1 MSGVDNKIED
11 IKRHLYDPVDTVAH
25 RIKEGT
31 LHNINHKV
39 DPEWGGGSESEG
51 SNNMKKPKASIFKK
65 FFIFSIIFFIIAI
78 GVAFYIYSN
87 NTTSISSDNI
97 DITVIGNAFVKGGEE
112 LPLQIEISNRNKAN
126 LQYANLMV
134 SYPNGASD
142 NPADFVHMPRI
153 SIGTIKPG
161 ETITKN
167 IKVTLFGDERSDR
180 NITIDLEYHP
190 ESSNAISTK
199 EKIYTVN
206 ISSAPLSLFIDA
218 PDSVATDQ
226 PISFNVKA
234 VLNTSLQGNGTV
246 MQVTYP
252 NNFIYES
259 AIPAPSFGNSMWS
272 LDGLSLTNPISVVIK
287 GRIVGQDKD
296 QQVFHVYAGT
306 TKPTDKSTMDL
317 VYNSLLHSVSII
329 KPFIEANISVNDTAQ
344 PGDSIPVKI
353 FWANNLS
360 TKIIDGEIIVN
371 LSGNAYDKMSVT
383 PAQGFFDSLNNRI
396 IWDKNSIS
404 ELSDIEPGQ
413 TGEIDFSVKSTSMI
427 GTKNTIV
434 DPQIVFDVSIKGHQ
448 PSLGQTYTDVD
459 NFSKKIVKILSS
471 FQIATSA
478 SYKSGPLPPKA
489 ETKTDYTVN
498 WSLFNGTNPIS
509 EAVARA
515 ALPIYVDYAGS
526 NSPKEN
532 IIYNEA
538 TREVIWN
545 IGSVRANTGGT
556 DNREASFNITLSSS
570 LSQVG
575 STPQLMQE
583 LFLSGTDSFTGTKLN
598 DRRASLNTRST
609 GSDSSLPGFDR
620 VVE

>member
-31 LHNINHKV
+31 LHSVKHKV
-39 DPEWGGGSESEG
+39 EPEWDGGPEDENQ
-51 SNNMKKPKASIFKK
+51 NNMRKPKASIFKK
-65 FFIFSIIFFIIAI
+65 FFIFSIIFFVVAIA
-78 GVAFYIYSN
+78 VASYIYTHNS
-87 NTTSISSDNI
+87 TSISSENI
-97 DITVIGNAFVKGGEE
+97 DITVIGNAFAKGGEE
-112 LPLQIEISNRNKAN
+112 LPLQIEVSNRNKAN
-126 LQYANLMV
+126 LEYANLIV

-142 NPADFVHMPRI
+142 NPADSVRMPRI

-190 ESSNAISTK
+190 EGSNAISTK
-199 EKIYTVN
+199 EKVYTVN
-206 ISSAPLSLFIDA
+206 ISSAPLSLSIDA

-226 PISFNVKA
+226 PISFTVKA
-234 VLNTSLQGNGTV
+234 VLNTTLQGNGTV

-252 NNFIYES
+252 NNFIYDS

-272 LDGLSLTNPISVVIK
+272 LDSLTLTNPMSVVIK

-296 QQVFHVYAGT
+296 QQVFHVYAGI
-306 TKPTDKSTMDL
+306 TKPTDKSTLDL
-317 VYNSLLHSVSII
+317 VYNSLLHSITII
-329 KPFIEANISVNDTAQ
+329 KPFIEANITVNDTAQ

-353 FWANNLS
+353 FWANNLP
-360 TKIIDGEIIVN
+360 TKIVDGEIIVN
-371 LSGNAYDKMSVT
+371 LSGNAYDRMSVM

-396 IWDKNSIS
+396 IWDRNSIS
-404 ELSDIEPGQ
+404 ELADIEPGQ
-413 TGEIDFSVKSTSMI
+413 KGEIDFSVKSISMV
-427 GTKNTIV
+427 GSQNTISS
-434 DPQIVFDVSIKGHQ
+434 PQVVFDVSIKGRQ

-471 FQIATSA
+471 FQIAASA
-478 SYKSGPLPPKA
+478 TYKSGPLPPKA

-498 WSLFNGTNPIS
+498 WSLFNGTNSIS
-509 EAVARA
+509 EAIARA
-515 ALPIYVDYAGS
+515 ALPVYVKYAGS

-532 IIYNEA
+532 ITYNES
-538 TREVIWN
+538 THEVIWN

-556 DNREASFNITLSSS
+556 DTREASFNITLSSS

-583 LFLSGTDSFTGTKLN
+583 LFLSGTDSFTGTKIS
-598 DRRASLNTRST
+598 DKRASINTRST

-620 VVE
+620 VVQ